1 MVAGTIKALL
11 TPVLLGL
18 GVAILIRMLA
28 GRRAH

>member
-1 MVAGTIKALL
+1 MIAGIAKALL

-18 GVAILIRMLA
+18 GVAIMIRMFM